1 MKNSWLEIA
10 EYITIA
16 GSIAGSAVAV
26 LSQQLVYAAA
36 PVSASLLLNLLNR
49 RRLEE
54 LAPPSPNGDVTQ
66 IHRQLSTEV
75 ESLRASVR
83 RLPTHE
89 ELRGVKEALQ
99 IEMRRLEGLETAEG
113 SAAGE
118 ISHIHNQYS
127 SLLEAVATVSNRLE
141 EFPPASRVEG
151 LEKAFAR
158 TTEELAQLEN
168 EVTQLQTNLQ
178 NRQAQSSTEE
188 QVLTA
193 QAYSL
198 LEQQLEQLRTTLAQ
212 VQQDAQN
219 RVPAQDFNS
228 LVAAMQVLEQAV
240 APAAGAISDI
250 QAQLDALSEQVN
262 RQSNETLQ
270 TTTLQQLEEIRGALA
285 GLERRIDL
293 EKENFTATAA
303 LSSETTELAGIEAL
317 APLSNAVEDMRL
329 ELDDLRSQIRQRSG
343 VTLPADISQ
352 QLEEL
357 RASLSELT
365 QRVETVSTNTSAET
379 ADVAGSE
386 ALAPLSNALE
396 DMRLELDDLRSQ
408 IRQRS
413 GVTLPTG
420 ISEQLDELRVSLS
433 ELTKRVETGSINTSG
448 ETTELAGSEAL
459 APLSNALEDMRLELD
474 DLRSQIKQRS
484 GVTLPAGISEQLDE
498 LRASLSELTQR
509 VETGSINTSAETADV
524 AGSEAIAPL
533 SNALEDMRLELDDLR
548 SQIRQRSGVTLPA
561 GISEQLEELRASLSE
576 LTQRVET
583 VSTTTSETADVA
595 GSEAIAPLSNAL
607 EDMRLE
613 LDDLRSQI
621 RQRTG
626 VTLPAGISEQLDE
639 LRVSL
644 SELTQRVETGSIN
657 TSAETADVAG
667 SEALAPLSNA
677 LEDMRLELDDLRSQ
691 LRQRTGVTLPAGI
704 SEQLDELRESFNQ
717 LNRRVDQP
725 ASAQTADLAG
735 IEEVLAKIAQSV
747 ADSKAQI
754 ESRLIQ
760 LEAREINPLGQD
772 VAQLQHE
779 YASLL
784 ASIAGLIARLDSLPP
799 ASRLDNLETTLAQLV
814 QRIETL
820 PTESVEQPMPVN
832 PAIEGQIEEFRSAL
846 AELERTIQN
855 PAPQAA
861 TTTALEETVAEI
873 QAELDNLRAQVNQP
887 LAAIVPVDSRLEIEE
902 VRGVV
907 DALNRRID
915 DLPLPEPVDFTGVE
929 EVLGKIA
936 ESVAEAK
943 ARMENRLAQ
952 LEAEIHNFA
961 DLEPVPGNLL
971 ELREQYA
978 GLLESVAGV
987 TTRLESSPSAAK
999 IDELERAI
1007 TEAWERIAYLQTA
1020 FAEQQSAPASV
1031 EVEQQL
1037 GELRS
1042 ALGQL
1047 ESSLEHLATKA
1058 EVQQHLG
1065 DIQKLVSELR
1075 QQTAGANTDW
1085 QQLRQDVQS
1094 LQQQVET
1101 LPVELQERISAEL
1114 QEPLNALSEQFN
1126 QRPERQQIEEL
1137 RESLTQLYRRINVE
1151 TQNYSSEPASTG
1163 SADLTEVESILTKIA
1178 EAVAEAKSQMESRI
1192 AEIQSVDVDS
1202 LQGDISGLHAALDRL
1217 ETGHIAALEEAI
1229 TRLQTDL
1236 ETVSNRPTS
1245 DFPSLGMSAL
1255 LPVASGLN
1263 PDVESGLA
1271 GATTELANIQLLV
1284 TQAVENQLGEINQLL
1299 KALQTWEFK
1308 LVFDRPG
1315 IRAVLEEALE
1325 TTQERLIVVCPW
1337 VSRSSL
1343 DGDLLR
1349 KFEAFLERNGRLDIG
1364 WGNLKDIDSGEF
1376 PRKTDRQWQSN
1387 DESDTL
1393 YDALNDLEQ
1402 LQSKYPSQLRL
1413 KVLGTNENYLVSDST
1428 SAMLTTHNFLSAGAG
1443 FPEREVGVLTTDPRI
1458 IQGLIDRFDDPVLNP
1473 NNAYAY
1479 RKRGFERLDSG
1490 DAPSAIEDYTQALEL
1505 DANNANVYN
1514 NRGVAR
1520 SNLGEHAAA
1529 IEDYTQA
1536 LLINPNEGAYYF
1548 NRGFSRSHIAEYAGA
1563 IADFTE
1569 AIRLLPEDADSYFQR
1584 GEAYRLL
1591 GQYQNAVA
1599 DYTQALQLNPRD
1611 AIAHNNRGLAYY
1623 ELGNRQAA
1631 IEDYN
1636 HALQINPD
1644 DAVAYFN
1651 RGIAFAA
1658 GGDYAGAIADFNH
1671 TLTHHLDH
1679 AGAYHNRGLAR
1690 AEIGDRPKAIE
1701 DIQNAAHLFST
1712 KGDTDSAQQALET
1725 LKKLQS

>member
-83 RLPTHE
+83 RLPTQE

-99 IEMRRLEGLETAEG
+99 TEMRRLEGLETAEG

-158 TTEELAQLEN
+158 TTEELAQLET

-188 QVLTA
+188 QALTA

-228 LVAAMQVLEQAV
+228 LVAAMNVLEQAV

-250 QAQLDALSEQVN
+250 QAQLDALSEQVS

-270 TTTLQQLEEIRGALA
+270 TTTLQQLEEVRGALA

-293 EKENFTATAA
+293 EKENFTATAG
-303 LSSETTELAGIEAL
+303 LSSETTELAGSEAL

-329 ELDDLRSQIRQRSG
+329 ELEDLRSQIRQRSG
-343 VTLPADISQ
+343 VTLPAGISDQLEELRASLSELTQRVETVSITTSAETTEVAGSEALAPLSNAVEDMRLELEDLRSQIRQRSGVTLPAGISQ

-365 QRVETVSTNTSAET
+365 QRVETGSITTSDET
-379 ADVAGSE
+379 AEIAGSE
-386 ALAPLSNALE
+386 ALAPLSQAVE
-396 DMRLELDDLRSQ
+396 DMRLEL
-408 IRQRS
+408 
-413 GVTLPTG
+413 
-420 ISEQLDELRVSLS
+420 E
-433 ELTKRVETGSINTSG
+433 
-448 ETTELAGSEAL
+448 
-459 APLSNALEDMRLELD
+459 
-474 DLRSQIKQRS
+474 
-484 GVTLPAGISEQLDE
+484 
-498 LRASLSELTQR
+498 
-509 VETGSINTSAETADV
+509 
-524 AGSEAIAPL
+524 
-533 SNALEDMRLELDDLR
+533 DLR

-561 GISEQLEELRASLSE
+561 GISQ
-576 LTQRVET
+576 
-583 VSTTTSETADVA
+583 
-595 GSEAIAPLSNAL
+595 
-607 EDMRLE
+607 
-613 LDDLRSQI
+613 
-621 RQRTG
+621 
-626 VTLPAGISEQLDE
+626 
-639 LRVSL
+639 
-644 SELTQRVETGSIN
+644 
-657 TSAETADVAG
+657 
-667 SEALAPLSNA
+667 
-677 LEDMRLELDDLRSQ
+677 
-691 LRQRTGVTLPAGI
+691 
-704 SEQLDELRESFNQ
+704 QLDELRESFNQ

-725 ASAQTADLAG
+725 ASAETTELAGSEALAPLSQAVEDLRLELEDLRSQIRQRSGVTLPAGISQQLEELRESFNQLNRRVDQPASPQTTELAG

-754 ESRLIQ
+754 ESRLTH

-799 ASRLDNLETTLAQLV
+799 ASRVENLETTLAQLV
-814 QRIETL
+814 ERIETL
-820 PTESVEQPMPVN
+820 PTHSVRQPLPAN

-846 AELERTIQN
+846 AELERNIQN
-855 PAPQAA
+855 PARQAS
-861 TTTALEETVAEI
+861 TTTALEQTVADI
-873 QAELDNLRAQVNQP
+873 QAELENLRGQVNQP
-887 LAAIVPVDSRLEIEE
+887 LAAIVPVDTRLEIEE

-915 DLPLPEPVDFTGVE
+915 DLPVQEPVDFTGVE
-929 EVLGKIA
+929 EVLNKIA

-943 ARMENRLAQ
+943 TRLESRLAQ

-971 ELREQYA
+971 QLREQYA
-978 GLLESVAGV
+978 DLLESVAGV
-987 TTRLESSPSAAK
+987 TTRLDNSPSSAK
-999 IDELERAI
+999 IEELERAI

-1020 FAEQQSAPASV
+1020 FAQQQSAPASV

-1037 GELRS
+1037 GELRT

-1065 DIQKLVSELR
+1065 DIQKLVSDLR
-1075 QQTAGANTDW
+1075 QHTAGATTDW
-1085 QQLRQDVQS
+1085 QQLREDVQS

-1101 LPVELQERISAEL
+1101 LPVELQERIAAEL
-1114 QEPLNALSEQFN
+1114 QEPLNTLSEQFN

-1151 TQNYSSEPASTG
+1151 TQNYSSEPALTE
-1163 SADLTEVESILTKIA
+1163 SADLAEVESVLSKIA

-1236 ETVSNRPTS
+1236 QNVSNRPAS
-1245 DFPSLGMSAL
+1245 DFPSLNVSAL
-1255 LPVASGLN
+1255 LPVTSGFN
-1263 PDVESGLA
+1263 PNVESGLA
-1271 GATTELANIQLLV
+1271 GATTELANIQQLV
-1284 TQAVENQLGEINQLL
+1284 TQAVENQLGEISQLL

-1315 IRAVLEEALE
+1315 IRSVLEEALE

-1343 DGDLLR
+1343 DSDLLR
-1349 KFEAFLERNGRLDIG
+1349 KFEVFLEQNGRLDIG
-1364 WGNLKDIDSGEF
+1364 WGNLKDIESGEF
-1376 PRKTDRQWQSN
+1376 PRKTGRQWQSN
-1387 DESDTL
+1387 EESDTL

-1413 KVLGTNENYLVSDST
+1413 KVLGTHENYLVSDST

-1473 NNAYAY
+1473 NNAYSY

-1505 DANNANVYN
+1505 DPNNANVYN

-1536 LLINPNEGAYYF
+1536 LLMNPNEGAYYF

-1563 IADFTE
+1563 ITDFTE
-1569 AIRLLPEDADSYFQR
+1569 AIRLLPDDADAYFQR

-1599 DYTQALQLNPRD
+1599 DYTQALQLNPED

-1623 ELGNRQAA
+1623 DLGNRQAA

-1636 HALQINPD
+1636 HAIQINPD

-1671 TLTHHLDH
+1671 TLTHHRDH

-1690 AEIGDRPKAIE
+1690 AEIGERQKAIE
-1701 DIQNAAHLFST
+1701 DLQNAAHIFSN
-1712 KGDTDSAQQALET
+1712 KGDTNSAQQALNT

>member
-99 IEMRRLEGLETAEG
+99 TEMRRLEGLETAEG
-113 SAAGE
+113 SAAGD

-178 NRQAQSSTEE
+178 NRQAQSPTEE
-188 QVLTA
+188 QALTA

-212 VQQDAQN
+212 VQQDAQS

-228 LVAAMQVLEQAV
+228 LVAAMNALEQAV
-240 APAAGAISDI
+240 VPAAGAISDI
-250 QAQLDALSEQVN
+250 QAQLDALSEQVS

-270 TTTLQQLEEIRGALA
+270 TTTLQQLEEVRGALA

-303 LSSETTELAGIEAL
+303 LSSETAELADIEAL
-317 APLSNAVEDMRL
+317 APLSNAIEDMRL
-329 ELDDLRSQIRQRSG
+329 EL
-343 VTLPADISQ
+343 
-352 QLEEL
+352 E
-357 RASLSELT
+357 
-365 QRVETVSTNTSAET
+365 
-379 ADVAGSE
+379 
-386 ALAPLSNALE
+386 
-396 DMRLELDDLRSQ
+396 
-408 IRQRS
+408 
-413 GVTLPTG
+413 
-420 ISEQLDELRVSLS
+420 
-433 ELTKRVETGSINTSG
+433 
-448 ETTELAGSEAL
+448 
-459 APLSNALEDMRLELD
+459 
-474 DLRSQIKQRS
+474 
-484 GVTLPAGISEQLDE
+484 
-498 LRASLSELTQR
+498 
-509 VETGSINTSAETADV
+509 
-524 AGSEAIAPL
+524 
-533 SNALEDMRLELDDLR
+533 DLR

-561 GISEQLEELRASLSE
+561 GISQ
-576 LTQRVET
+576 
-583 VSTTTSETADVA
+583 
-595 GSEAIAPLSNAL
+595 
-607 EDMRLE
+607 
-613 LDDLRSQI
+613 
-621 RQRTG
+621 
-626 VTLPAGISEQLDE
+626 QLDE

-644 SELTQRVETGSIN
+644 NELSQRVETGSIT
-657 TSAETADVAG
+657 TSAETTELAG

-677 LEDMRLELDDLRSQ
+677 VEDIRLELEDLRSQ
-691 LRQRTGVTLPAGI
+691 IRQRSGVTLPAGI
-704 SEQLDELRESFNQ
+704 SQQLDELRVSLNELSQRVETGSITTSETTELASSEALAPLSNAVEDIRLELEDLRSQIRQRSGVTLPAGIFQQLDELRESFNQ

-725 ASAQTADLAG
+725 ASAQTAELVGSEALAPLSNAVEDIRLELEDLRSQIRQRSGVTLPAGISQQLDELRESFNQLSRRVDQPASAQTVDLAG

-760 LEAREINPLGQD
+760 LEAREISPLGQD

-784 ASIAGLIARLDSLPP
+784 ASIAGLIARLDSLPA
-799 ASRLDNLETTLAQLV
+799 ASRVEDLETTLAQLV
-814 QRIETL
+814 ERIETL
-820 PTESVEQPMPVN
+820 PADSVRQPMPAN
-832 PAIEGQIEEFRSAL
+832 LAIEGQIEEFRSAL
-846 AELERTIQN
+846 AELERIIQN
-855 PAPQAA
+855 PTPQAA
-861 TTTALEETVAEI
+861 TTTGLEETVAEI
-873 QAELDNLRAQVNQP
+873 QAELANLRAQVNQP
-887 LAAIVPVDSRLEIEE
+887 LAAILPVDSRLQIEE

-929 EVLGKIA
+929 EVLNKIA

-943 ARMENRLAQ
+943 ARLESRLAQ
-952 LEAEIHNFA
+952 LEAEIHNLA

-987 TTRLESSPSAAK
+987 TTRLDSSPSSAK
-999 IDELERAI
+999 IEELERAI

-1020 FAEQQSAPASV
+1020 FAQQQSAPASV

-1037 GELRS
+1037 GELRT

-1065 DIQKLVSELR
+1065 DIQKLVSDLR
-1075 QQTAGANTDW
+1075 GNTAGATTDW
-1085 QQLRQDVQS
+1085 QQLREDVQS
-1094 LQQQVET
+1094 LQQQVES
-1101 LPVELQERISAEL
+1101 LPVELQERITAEL
-1114 QEPLNALSEQFN
+1114 QEPLNTLSEQFN

-1151 TQNYSSEPASTG
+1151 TQNYSSEPALTE
-1163 SADLTEVESILTKIA
+1163 SADLAEVESVLTKIA

-1236 ETVSNRPTS
+1236 ETVSNRPAS
-1245 DFPSLGMSAL
+1245 DFPSLNVSAL
-1255 LPVASGLN
+1255 LPVTSGFN
-1263 PDVESGLA
+1263 PNVESGLA
-1271 GATTELANIQLLV
+1271 GATTELANIQQFV

-1325 TTQERLIVVCPW
+1325 TTQQRLIVVCPW

-1343 DGDLLR
+1343 DSDLLR
-1349 KFEAFLERNGRLDIG
+1349 KFEAFLERNGQLDIG

-1376 PRKTDRQWQSN
+1376 PRKTGRQWQSN

-1428 SAMLTTHNFLSAGAG
+1428 SALLTTHNFLSANAG

-1473 NNAYAY
+1473 NNAHAY
-1479 RKRGFERLDSG
+1479 RQRGFERLDSG

-1599 DYTQALQLNPRD
+1599 DYTQGLQLNPQD
-1611 AIAHNNRGLAYY
+1611 AIAHNNRGLVYY
-1623 ELGNRQAA
+1623 DLGNRQAA

-1651 RGIAFAA
+1651 RGVALAA
-1658 GGDYAGAIADFNH
+1658 GKDYAGAIADFNS
-1671 TLTHHLDH
+1671 TLAHHPDH

-1690 AEIGDRPKAIE
+1690 AEIRDRQKAIE
-1701 DIQNAAHLFST
+1701 DLQNAAHLFSN
-1712 KGDTDSAQQALET
+1712 KGDTDSAQQALDT